1 MTDDS
6 ITCAVV
12 IFRVKVSC
20 ITSVDGSIKLW
31 LLTRYGQVR
40 RDVIGRLSVKPW
52 CYWLWRP
59 RNSPI
64 QDYVHPDGHAQPTHV
79 QTQSAPTARTLS
91 TLHTVKNVLWPY
103 RPYDCTDSATVT
115 DLQTVCAKAT
125 GSFHPTYQRAA
136 LERQCI
142 TEISVISFSLF
153 QNLQVRCFVFSF
165 SVCIFL
171 ALFLS
176 YLYEYSYQRNWINKR
191 YFIFQYWKRGSFDS
205 SVGRAEDCRVNEVI
219 LRSLVRIR
227 LEGMNFSPFSRAVEY
242 IVPAL
247 RSSYWFREI
256 SDFVFLL

>member
-1 MTDDS
+1 MLLAMKTQQQSYSGLRSPGRSCSAYLCTDSECTNRTDF
-6 ITCAVV
+6 IYLAYC
-12 IFRVKVSC
+12 K
-20 ITSVDGSIKLW
+20 K
-31 LLTRYGQVR
+31 
-40 RDVIGRLSVKPW
+40 
-52 CYWLWRP
+52 
-59 RNSPI
+59 
-64 QDYVHPDGHAQPTHV
+64 
-79 QTQSAPTARTLS
+79 RTLA
-91 TLHTVKNVLWPY
+91 VLWPY

-165 SVCIFL
+165 SVWIFL

-176 YLYEYSYQRNWINKR
+176 YLSEYSYQRNWINKR
-191 YFIFQYWKRGSFDS
+191 YFIFQCWKRGSFDS

>member
-1 MTDDS
+1 MVLNSGYWPDWS
-6 ITCAVV
+6 SKARC
-12 IFRVKVSC
+12 
-20 ITSVDGSIKLW
+20 
-31 LLTRYGQVR
+31 
-40 RDVIGRLSVKPW
+40 LSVKPS

-64 QDYVHPDGHAQPTHV
+64 QDYVHWDGHAQPTYV
-79 QTQSAPTARTLS
+79 QSQSAPTARTLS

-165 SVCIFL
+165 SICIFL

-191 YFIFQYWKRGSFDS
+191 YFIFQSWKRGSFDS

-227 LEGMNFSPFSRAVEY
+227 LEGMNFSPFSAQLNILYLLSE
-242 IVPAL
+242 AL
-247 RSSYWFREI
+247 I
-256 SDFVFLL
+256 DFEKFLILVFYCNYSLVYD